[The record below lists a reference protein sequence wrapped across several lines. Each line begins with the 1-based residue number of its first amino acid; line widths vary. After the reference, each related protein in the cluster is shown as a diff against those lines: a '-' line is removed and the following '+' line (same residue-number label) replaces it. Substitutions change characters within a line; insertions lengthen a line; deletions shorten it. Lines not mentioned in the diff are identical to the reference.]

1 MRLFHVFPLKAC
13 AGGVLTRPGHTEGS
27 VDLVRLAGF
36 QPAAVICEIM
46 KEDGSMARISD
57 LYEFAE
63 HYGIKQVA
71 IKDLIAYR
79 LKKNNKEDTKND

>member
-1 MRLFHVFPLKAC
+1 
-13 AGGVLTRPGHTEGS
+13 

-46 KEDGSMARISD
+46 RDDGNMARLPD
-57 LYEFAE
+57 LREFA
-63 HYGIKQVA
+63 IKHDIKLVA

-79 LKKNNKEDTKND
+79 LAQ